1 MGLYMQL
8 LHTTRWLSIWP
19 CFFATAARSLLGL
32 YKSTIKRL
40 VAGKQESTA
49 FPLTQERSSIALDSF
64 QVCTETGSFSPYAL
78 MGKMVDEMLRTRAPE
93 LAHLR
98 VILSMASVAK
108 LQKYCS
114 IHCLAGERSLEGK

>member
-1 MGLYMQL
+1 MQL

-64 QVCTETGSFSPYAL
+64 QVCTETESFSPYAL
-78 MGKMVDEMLRTRAPE
+78 MGKMVDEMLWTRAPE